1 MLISAFTHPLFEFT
15 SCDGVYLVVEFTRYS
30 SLPDLTLLFSFV
42 PVVSTC
48 DAPAKVTGAAY
59 TPEQASYSD
68 GESVTYACSTG
79 YTHSAGSLILNCVTE
94 SWDATP
100 PTCTSKALLYIYA
113 VCI

>member
-1 MLISAFTHPLFEFT
+1 M
-15 SCDGVYLVVEFTRYS
+15 VEFTRYS
-30 SLPDLTLLFSFV
+30 SLPDLTLLYSFV

-68 GESVTYACSTG
+68 GEFVTYVCSTG
-79 YTHSAGSLILNCVTE
+79 YTHSAGSLTLNCATG

-100 PTCTSKALLYIYA
+100 PTCTSKVLPYIYA